1 MATDIEKLFAEITN
15 GLDLLKSKQVEIV
28 ADQAVL
34 VEVPAA
40 VEEVVKKPF
49 VFEFYDALQ
58 ARSRLVA
65 VRKNEV
71 FMRGQ
76 ILAVDFK

>member
-1 MATDIEKLFAEITN
+1 M
-15 GLDLLKSKQVEIV
+15 
-28 ADQAVL
+28 L
-34 VEVPAA
+34 VEVPASF
-40 VEEVVKKPF
+40 EEVVKKPF
-49 VFEFYDALQ
+49 VFEFDDALQ